1 MKRVKLIDSRLKA
14 TLYRLVRTLREGN
27 VLVCPTDTVYGLLA
41 DATNEKAVQ
50 RIFQIKKRHK
60 GKPLPVF
67 VKDLQ
72 MAKRLAKIHKEQ
84 EDFLKK
90 AWPGKVTAVL
100 KARHKLPKELEKNGK
115 IALRIPNYD
124 LVNLILKRL
133 NRPLTGTSANISGQ
147 PSCSSAA
154 EVIAQ
159 FKKRKYQPDVII
171 DAGKLPES
179 NPSAVI
185 DITTAPYRTIR

>member
-1 MKRVKLIDSRLKA
+1 MKIEEVRASNSKEIIKS
-14 TLYRLVRTLREGN
+14 LVQIIKEGKIA
-27 VLVCPTDTVYGLLA
+27 VCPTDTVYGLLA

-50 RIFQIKKRHK
+50 RVFQIKKRHK

-67 VKDLQ
+67 VKDLR

-84 EDFLKK
+84 EEFLRD
-90 AWPGKVTAVL
+90 AWPGKVTVVL
-100 KARHKLPKELEKNGK
+100 QARHKLPKELEKDGK
-115 IALRIPNYD
+115 IALRIPHYEM
-124 LVNLILKRL
+124 VNLILKKL